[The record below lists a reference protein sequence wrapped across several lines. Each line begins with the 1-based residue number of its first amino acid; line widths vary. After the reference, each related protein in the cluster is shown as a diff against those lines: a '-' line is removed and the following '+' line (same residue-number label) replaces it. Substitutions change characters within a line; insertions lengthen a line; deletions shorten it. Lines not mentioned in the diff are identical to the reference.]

1 MKSYDIFLFVLKN
14 RLWVH
19 VRTAS
24 QRRFQWVPE
33 SMFKSKKKIRKNEYP
48 GKPQFYFIKVGWK
61 GVYIT
66 RTCFHD
72 DSKTMQY
79 TATYAALKSH
89 ISESKM

>member
-1 MKSYDIFLFVLKN
+1 
-14 RLWVH
+14 
-19 VRTAS
+19 
-24 QRRFQWVPE
+24 
-33 SMFKSKKKIRKNEYP
+33 MFKSKKIRKNEYP
-48 GKPQFYFIKVGWK
+48 GKPQFYYIKVGCK

-89 ISESKM
+89 IFSVFPIYFAQKIDFGYT